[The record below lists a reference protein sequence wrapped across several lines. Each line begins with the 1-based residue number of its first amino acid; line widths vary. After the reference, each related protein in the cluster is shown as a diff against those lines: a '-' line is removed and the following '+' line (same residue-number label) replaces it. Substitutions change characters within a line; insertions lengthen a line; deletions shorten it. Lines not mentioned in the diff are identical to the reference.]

1 MAPPSVVETKL
12 NAGAH
17 LQTFPFLMIPRS
29 FPYSNAF
36 IAKWRSQSLS
46 FKKLDEHTDKQT
58 WHGDRGGPYLSCTS
72 KTCLPPTHSFVTR
85 GRRKFGVTRT
95 PLNLTPHNSETPRA
109 NATKFQHLTQ
119 HETAYKRW
127 EFGKIAQGIRHC
139 GAFIC
144 RNFGKILVKFSVLGA
159 PHPHPCIDWGKFD
172 HAKFHP
178 NRCNVSPLRGEKP
191 QNRPPE

>member
-1 MAPPSVVETKL
+1 V
-12 NAGAH
+12 
-17 LQTFPFLMIPRS
+17 
-29 FPYSNAF
+29 
-36 IAKWRSQSLS
+36 
-46 FKKLDEHTDKQT
+46 TDKKTNKKTNKQKKTSNFFAPWRRTKSEPHQT

-95 PLNLTPHNSETPRA
+95 PLNLNPHNSETPRA

-159 PHPHPCIDWGKFD
+159 PHPHPCIDWGKFGVEESTFGRLL

-191 QNRPPE
+191 QNHPPE